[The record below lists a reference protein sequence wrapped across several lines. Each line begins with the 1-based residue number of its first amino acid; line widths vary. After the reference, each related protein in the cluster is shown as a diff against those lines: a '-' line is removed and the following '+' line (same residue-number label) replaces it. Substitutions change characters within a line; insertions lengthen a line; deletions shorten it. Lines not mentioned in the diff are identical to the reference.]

1 MNVSLKDFARSMFER
16 FEEEGIP
23 LLLAGGWAVT
33 TYGFPRNTLDLDWV
47 CARSNQTKA
56 LDLMQRLGF
65 EPRSDGM
72 ATRFQFGRDLAFPF
86 VDLIW
91 VDDRSFA
98 LMEGLMDSSM
108 QVRVINFEALIAMKL
123 LALKDDDHR
132 KGKDLRDLQELLD
145 RHPGRIPEEELKAM
159 CLKYAGEDGI
169 DKLRLHR

>member
-1 MNVSLKDFARSMFER
+1 
-16 FEEEGIP
+16 
-23 LLLAGGWAVT
+23 
-33 TYGFPRNTLDLDWV
+33 
-47 CARSNQTKA
+47 
-56 LDLMQRLGF
+56 MQRLGF

-72 ATRFQFGRDLAFPF
+72 ATRFQFDRDLAFPF

-98 LMEGLMDSSM
+98 LMAGLMDSSM

-123 LALKDDDHR
+123 RALKDDDHR

-169 DKLRLHR
+169 DKLRVHP